1 MNDLVLNIFI
11 SIIVGVLAGIH
22 SGIVVSRMAKFE
34 EIRNQVKKIIL
45 GIDFI
50 QESHEIK
57 FFIKK
62 DITELSALSS
72 DLYAMKHPKSADSV
86 ARLFQEI
93 NEYIHN
99 YKSLN
104 ATETMNQVYTQWQ
117 RECRQLRPNYRVIF
131 SLRLWV

>member
-1 MNDLVLNIFI
+1 
-11 SIIVGVLAGIH
+11 
-22 SGIVVSRMAKFE
+22 MAKFE